1 MGPAPHRHPDSI
13 IIDGNK
19 ITNAVIAKIISGF
32 AFGMVGQN
40 NLEIIENCYDGAEE
54 ITENLID
61 SIRGYIAGGWNYYTQ
76 ASLKLV
82 LVGLEITKEV
92 EVTCVGITDEFDAI
106 GEWATF
112 FNDLPQL
119 KKRVVRRAELNRLEV
134 KAIRSEMEGDWESDH
149 YFEVGKD
156 LASMA
161 TLLIGPIATN
171 STIATI

>member
-61 SIRGYIAGGWNYYTQ
+61 SIRGYIAGGWNYYT
-76 ASLKLV
+76 
-82 LVGLEITKEV
+82 
-92 EVTCVGITDEFDAI
+92 
-106 GEWATF
+106 
-112 FNDLPQL
+112 
-119 KKRVVRRAELNRLEV
+119 
-134 KAIRSEMEGDWESDH
+134 
-149 YFEVGKD
+149 
-156 LASMA
+156 
-161 TLLIGPIATN
+161 
-171 STIATI
+171 